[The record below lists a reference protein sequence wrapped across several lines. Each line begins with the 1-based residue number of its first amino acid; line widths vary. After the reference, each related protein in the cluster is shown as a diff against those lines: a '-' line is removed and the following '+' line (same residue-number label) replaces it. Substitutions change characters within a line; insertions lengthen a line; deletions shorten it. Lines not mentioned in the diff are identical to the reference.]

1 MSWSSRY
8 STCRRSRRIVSV
20 FDATTILAY
29 KGNHKAVIG
38 GDGQVTFGDSVLKGN
53 ATKIRT
59 LHHGKILAG
68 FAGSTAD
75 AFNLFDMFEEFLE
88 NKKGDLLKSVIEFS
102 KAWRKDKVLRRLEA
116 MMIVLNQDH
125 IFILTGNGDVVEPE
139 DGEIASIGSGGN
151 YAISAARALKKHAKL
166 DEEELVKES
175 LHVAADLCIYT
186 NHNIKTLILEDK

>member
-1 MSWSSRY
+1 M
-8 STCRRSRRIVSV
+8 

-29 KGNHKAVIG
+29 KGKNKAVIG
-38 GDGQVTFGDSVLKGN
+38 GDGQVTFGNSVLKGN

-59 LHHGKILAG
+59 LYSGKILAG

-75 AFNLFDMFEEFLE
+75 AFNLFEMFEDYLTDR
-88 NKKGDLLKSVIEFS
+88 KGDLLKAVIDFS

-116 MMIVLNQDH
+116 MMIVLNKEH

-151 YAISAARALKKHAKL
+151 FAISAARALKRHVVDM
-166 DEEELVKES
+166 DEELLVKES
-175 LHVAADLCIYT
+175 LKVAAELCIYT
-186 NHNIKTLILEDK
+186 NENIKTLTLEEND